1 MNKFILYLVIA
12 SFLVVSPSVV
22 NGERLIAVP
31 SIITPETA
39 PYSAKP
45 KAKAKAKVATV
56 RNLKFGM
63 VGNDVTVLQNFL
75 IKKNVG
81 PAAQALAK
89 HKATGRYGELTK
101 AALIEYQKAK
111 GLTADGIA
119 GPKMRAEYKK

>member
-12 SFLVVSPSVV
+12 SFLIISPSVV
-22 NGERLIAVP
+22 KAERLIPVP

-39 PYSAKP
+39 PHSAKP
-45 KAKAKAKVATV
+45 KAKKKSTTV
-56 RNLKFGM
+56 RNLKLGM

-89 HKATGRYGELTK
+89 NKATGRFGELTK
-101 AALIEYQKAK
+101 AALVEYQKAK
-111 GLTADGIA
+111 GLTADGVA
-119 GPKMRAEYKK
+119 GAKIRAEYKK